1 MKHTAGS
8 DSTTLYK
15 CSDPSNVGSCSIH
28 NKGGGR
34 RRKRGRG
41 SSRRSRR
48 GRGSRMHRSRR
59 HRGSRRGGRRSHSR
73 CRRR

>member
-34 RRKRGRG
+34 RR
-41 SSRRSRR
+41 RR
-48 GRGSRMHRSRR
+48 GRGVSRR
-59 HRGSRRGGRRSHSR
+59 MR
-73 CRRR
+73 